1 MKVIGTI
8 LGLLGLL
15 LILSVPGGIESGT
28 MAAWQFVAIGIIG
41 IALLSAGAAMTKRA
55 R

>member
-15 LILSVPGGIESGT
+15 IILSVPGGIESGT
-28 MAAWQFVAIGIIG
+28 MATWQFLIAGIVGIG
-41 IALLSAGAAMTKRA
+41 LLVSGAAMTKRA